1 MKHYNS
7 YLVILI
13 ILMTIIF
20 VQNDPLEEEEE
31 EWKSPCERTKKP
43 NSIEDCTGKSTE
55 FVDETCCFLKGKQFG
70 GDMLECVEVIRD
82 DVRTK
87 ELINN
92 TVRNII
98 QGTYWEPDVYN
109 LTYDSIEEFRC
120 SNKYI
125 VQQMILIILMLLIF
139 LF

>member
-7 YLVILI
+7 YLVRLI
-13 ILMTIIF
+13 FLMTIIF
-20 VQNDPLEEEEE
+20 VQNDPQEEEEE
-31 EWKSPCERTKKP
+31 EWKSPCERTKNP
-43 NSIEDCTGKSTE
+43 TSIEDCTGKSTE

-87 ELINN
+87 ALINN

-98 QGTYWEPDVYN
+98 NGTYWAPDVYN